1 MLIMNYQNLKNR
13 QTTNLAVFE
22 RFWVVFGLF
31 LWVYCNFSHFGK
43 FSSPKTNYFAN
54 NELSKPEN
62 CRPANLVVLGCFCGY
77 LTSNRAVFGRFL
89 GGFWAVFVAIFIICK
104 IIRIGE

>member
-54 NELSKPEN
+54 YEFSKSEKP
-62 CRPANLVVLGCFCGY
+62 P
-77 LTSNRAVFGRFL
+77 NRQS
-89 GGFWAVFVAIFIICK
+89 GGFWAVLGGFWVFLGSISAYVAIILNLVILTHLAK
-104 IIRIGE
+104 